1 MTKKVREIAKDPQR
15 VYVLEKVRCICE
27 GVYALEKVKEKEKET
42 EKEGKEGQEESSEED
57 KMKKRLAAVP
67 SVLWPR
73 VRGEE
78 ELPRVSL
85 CVDGVV
91 SMYSDSFSTTM
102 TAMFDDEKKE
112 KVEKEEEEDDDE
124 EEKQLIQKKEK
135 LQAVLTHV
143 VNGDGLKPELFIE
156 LMAMMEHP
164 WYSRT
169 WVVDE

>member
-1 MTKKVREIAKDPQR
+1 VREIAQDPQR

-27 GVYALEKVKEKEKET
+27 SVYALEKIKEKEKET

-73 VRGEE
+73 VRGEGG
-78 ELPRVSL
+78 LPCVWV

-112 KVEKEEEEDDDE
+112 KEKEEEEEDE
-124 EEKQLIQKKEK
+124 TEKEQNKKEKEK

-164 WYSRT
+164 WYSQT